1 MSTVGIIGAMEV
13 EVETLKKHM
22 KVRRTVNKAGMEFCE
37 GVLSGKEVIVVKSGI
52 GKVNAAV
59 CTQILADDFKA
70 DAVINTGIAGSL
82 KAEINIGDIV
92 VSTDLLYHDMDATN
106 FGYPLGQIPQMD
118 VFAFEAD
125 EKLAELAKKAC
136 EEVNPEIQVFKGR
149 IVSGDQFIADKEVKN
164 HIVTN
169 FNGYC
174 TEMEGAAIAHAA
186 YLNKV
191 PFVVL
196 RAISDKADDS
206 ATMDYPTFEKK
217 AVEHC
222 VRLVERFLELL

>member
-1 MSTVGIIGAMEV
+1 MSTIGIIGAMEV

-22 KVRRTVNKAGMEFCE
+22 KVRRTVQKAGMEFCE
-37 GVLSGKEVIVVKSGI
+37 GVLSGKEAIVVKSGI

-59 CTQILADDFKA
+59 CTQILVDDFKV

-125 EKLAELAKKAC
+125 EKLAEVAKKAC

-149 IVSGDQFIADKEVKN
+149 IVSGDQFIADKAVKN

-206 ATMDYPTFEKK
+206 ASMDYPTFEKK

>member
-59 CTQILADDFKA
+59 CTQILVDDFKA

-125 EKLAELAKKAC
+125 EKLADLAKKAC
-136 EEVNPEIQVFKGR
+136 EEVNPEIQLF
-149 IVSGDQFIADKEVKN
+149 
-164 HIVTN
+164 
-169 FNGYC
+169 
-174 TEMEGAAIAHAA
+174 
-186 YLNKV
+186 
-191 PFVVL
+191 
-196 RAISDKADDS
+196 
-206 ATMDYPTFEKK
+206 
-217 AVEHC
+217 
-222 VRLVERFLELL
+222 